1 MSHLSIQN
9 RNRTISGVHKASLL
23 QKQAKLLRDIG
34 GGVSSL
40 HRSGCNRD
48 KEQTRAFSKHRI
60 MFTVL
65 FILNPECPLLFKLC
79 ENGYD
84 RAAGG

>member
-1 MSHLSIQN
+1 
-9 RNRTISGVHKASLL
+9 
-23 QKQAKLLRDIG
+23 
-34 GGVSSL
+34 
-40 HRSGCNRD
+40 
-48 KEQTRAFSKHRI
+48 

-84 RAAGG
+84 RAAGGWEQTTLSAAVAFSLTPRD